1 MKKKIIALLLI
12 SMLGISNSYANE
24 VSYTFD
30 EARQIGIS
38 NSKEIKLQDEII
50 DSLKNKNYIQKK
62 DYLQNNPDY
71 EYNGMAKTEVYNNT
85 YKTYDYEKILKNN
98 IQTKKEMIIAN
109 EKKTLT
115 LFTNIINYQNE
126 IKNKQMQID
135 NQIQSLNHAQVKLK
149 TGMITQVD
157 YDSEKNALDALQTE
171 LKNLNFKLDLEEKRF
186 KQHLNIDLK
195 DKVNLKLTQPELNQL
210 LPQDALEITEKNK
223 KTFEDIKK
231 ELDDLNKDMKWIEQV
246 NYGENYKKYKDE
258 QQKLIDEKEKDI
270 KELKKNT
277 LYNYDK
283 IYYNILIKANE
294 LSLEKL
300 NKMQLDIKKKQ
311 MTALYNQGVDKR
323 LSVDEIDTQ
332 IQSNLLSQI
341 KKQLEIRWMLL
352 DYNTSTI

>member
-38 NSKEIKLQDEII
+38 NSKEIKFQDEII

-210 LPQDALEITEKNK
+210 LPQDALEITEK
-223 KTFEDIKK
+223 IKRH
-231 ELDDLNKDMKWIEQV
+231 LRI
-246 NYGENYKKYKDE
+246 
-258 QQKLIDEKEKDI
+258 
-270 KELKKNT
+270 
-277 LYNYDK
+277 
-283 IYYNILIKANE
+283 
-294 LSLEKL
+294 
-300 NKMQLDIKKKQ
+300 
-311 MTALYNQGVDKR
+311 
-323 LSVDEIDTQ
+323 
-332 IQSNLLSQI
+332 
-341 KKQLEIRWMLL
+341 
-352 DYNTSTI
+352 